1 MKSLEIESLNLP
13 GVLLINGKV
22 NEDIR
27 GFFFKPYS
35 KVEMSRNKISF
46 TVAEVFYST
55 SAVNVIRGMHFQAP
69 PYQQAKLV
77 TVISGKITDVVLD
90 IRKGSPFYGKWIS
103 VNLKQNDGKILYIPS
118 GFAHGFISRHQES
131 TVLYVVDHEYSSV
144 MENGVRYDSFGYDW
158 ELGNPILSSRD
169 LNFKP
174 MNTFQSPFEYGGD
187 SI

>member
-118 GFAHGFISRHQES
+118 GFAHGFISRHEES
-131 TVLYVVDHEYSSV
+131 TVLYVVDRVYSSA
-144 MENGVRYDSFGYDW
+144 MENGVRYDSFGFDW
-158 ELGNPILSSRD
+158 ESDDPILSNRD

-174 MNTFQSPFEYGGD
+174 LDSFQSPFKYGDD
-187 SI
+187 SN